1 MGQKLFSLAVKSHS
15 GWWHHKTPK
24 TPPQTIKKTPPK
36 PLPEPQQQRTR
47 SVTQKLPLWVR
58 DLLLCR
64 ASCCASTGD
73 TREPQA
79 PRPALRFCLPDRI
92 VKEEPIVP
100 GVFRHCFTGRLISIK
115 LPGLPVAQIDF
126 MNTVLCVL
134 GFIIPHV
141 PPSLFCT
148 R

>member
-1 MGQKLFSLAVKSHS
+1 MGPGSQKPFEVVAPQNPKPP
-15 GWWHHKTPK
+15 KNPTPK
-24 TPPQTIKKTPPK
+24 NQKKAPPK
-36 PLPEPQQQRTR
+36 PLPEPQQQCAC
-47 SVTQKLPLWVR
+47 SVRQKLPLWVR

-64 ASCCASTGD
+64 ASCCASTRD
-73 TREPQA
+73 MREPQA
-79 PRPALRFCLPDRI
+79 PLRFCLPDRI
-92 VKEEPIVP
+92 VKVEPIVP

-115 LPGLPVAQIDF
+115 LPGLPVAQTDF

-141 PPSLFCT
+141 PLSLFYT